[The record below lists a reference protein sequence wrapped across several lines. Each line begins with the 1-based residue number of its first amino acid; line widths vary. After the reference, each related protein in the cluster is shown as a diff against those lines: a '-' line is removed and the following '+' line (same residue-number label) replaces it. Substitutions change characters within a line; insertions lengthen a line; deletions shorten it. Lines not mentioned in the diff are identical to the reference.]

1 MESEIHVISDG
12 DGLAVIGDP
21 AAVDEFL
28 GSAGVPSRELPVE
41 KLRSTAGKGTALRAG
56 SGVFTAAAEVSAN
69 AGRWVKLTEDSA
81 RKLKVGAAMKGS
93 TEGIS
98 RAVVTEK
105 GKITSILEFAKTPGA
120 MLTNPAMLAGAAG
133 LMAQVAMQQSMDE
146 ITDYL
151 AEIDEKV
158 DDVLRAQK
166 DAALAGMIGAGFVID
181 DAMTIRESL
190 GRVPETTWD
199 QVQSTAGTIAS
210 AQAYSLRRLD
220 ALAVKI
226 ESKTA
231 MVDIARAAK
240 QAEPEIREW
249 LAVLARTVQ
258 LLDAKDVLELERV
271 LETAPMELD
280 RHRLALRAARQNRL
294 EKIATSTAML
304 LERADAAAGIANAKV
319 LLHPGTATSVVRSSN
334 GVTAD
339 VAAFRGRL
347 GLEGEHESVATRR
360 WVEAAADMRDGV
372 RIGVEDT
379 GAAGV
384 DIAKRLGS
392 GTAERARSARAKV
405 SRGIG
410 ERVQR
415 RRERGEKLNDD

>member
-12 DGLAVIGDP
+12 DGLAIIGDP
-21 AAVDEFL
+21 TAVDDFL
-28 GSAGVPSRELPVE
+28 GSAGVPSRELPLA
-41 KLRSTAGKGTALRAG
+41 KLFSAAGDGTALRAG
-56 SGVFTAAAEVSAN
+56 SGVLEAAAEVSAN

-81 RKLKVGAAMKGS
+81 RKLKLGAAMKGS
-93 TEGIS
+93 TEGVS
-98 RAVVTEK
+98 RAVMTEK
-105 GKITSILEFAKTPGA
+105 GKITSILEFARTPGA

-133 LMAQVAMQQSMDE
+133 LMAQLAMQQTMDE

-166 DAALAGMIGAGFVID
+166 DAALAGVIGAGFVID

-199 QVQSTAGTIAS
+199 QVQTTAGTIAS
-210 AQAYSLRRLD
+210 AQAYALRRLD
-220 ALAVKI
+220 ALAVKL

-231 MVDIARAAK
+231 MADTAKVAK

-249 LAVLARTVQ
+249 LAVLARSFQ

-271 LETAPMELD
+271 LESAPMELD
-280 RHRLALRAARQNRL
+280 RHRVALRAARQNRL
-294 EKIATSTAML
+294 AKIATTTAML
-304 LERADAAAGIANAKV
+304 LERADAAASTANAKV
-319 LLHPGTATSVVRSSN
+319 LLHPGTAKSVVRSSN
-334 GVTAD
+334 CVTSD
-339 VAAFRGRL
+339 VVAFRGRL
-347 GLEGEHESVATRR
+347 GLEGDHESVATRR

-372 RIGVEDT
+372 RVGVEHT

-384 DIAKRLGS
+384 EIAKRLRS
-392 GTAERARSARAKV
+392 GTADRARSARGKV

-410 ERVQR
+410 ERMQR
-415 RRERGEKLNDD
+415 RRERGEKPHED